1 MVRKRSRVRI
11 PEAAS
16 SLHLSRLLFILYI
29 NEDNLLPKILHYIF
43 ITMGIKRI
51 VRICGR
57 ITHIKEGDYMEFEP
71 IGYGKIKLKKVK
83 E

>member
-1 MVRKRSRVRI
+1 MKTI
-11 PEAAS
+11 Y
-16 SLHLSRLLFILYI
+16 FQ
-29 NEDNLLPKILHYIF
+29 KILHYIF

-57 ITHIKEGDYMEFEP
+57 ITHIKEGDYMEFGP

-83 E
+83 K